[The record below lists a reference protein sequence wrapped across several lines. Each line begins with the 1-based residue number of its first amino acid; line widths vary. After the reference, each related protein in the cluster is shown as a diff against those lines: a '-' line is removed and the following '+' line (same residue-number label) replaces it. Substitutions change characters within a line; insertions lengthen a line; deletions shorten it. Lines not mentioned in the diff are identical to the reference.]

1 MINKESEKIVRDL
14 LNKER
19 SELSDLTRVK
29 LDKTINTDKIEIKK
43 ARVEVLVELLNKI
56 KNETT
61 KTNK

>member
-1 MINKESEKIVRDL
+1 MKNTAEKIIKDL

-43 ARVEVLVELLNKI
+43 ARVEVLIELLDKL
-56 KNETT
+56 K
-61 KTNK
+61 